1 MIVFKKIIKKYY
13 TMLGLRNKFLILLFC
28 CFNISMS
35 DGVKVSAQNENS
47 NFSKFTNTLSEK
59 DFDISKYYIYSE
71 TGKASW
77 YGKKFHNRKTASG
90 EKYNMFEF
98 SAAHK
103 SLPFGTIVR
112 INNLETDKSLIVRI
126 NDRGPFIRSR
136 IIDLSYSA
144 AVETNSMGTPAVKI
158 EALKNNNKEILEKFP
173 NTKYYFCYSFNLPL
187 VTLPEG
193 TLKKLASSIDFDEAI
208 NLYKKF
214 TELYP
219 SKKIYLAVES
229 DYLESNENFT
239 SYFICHYDPSD
250 FKPILP
256 IAENIVN

>member
-1 MIVFKKIIKKYY
+1 MIYIKKIIKKNFNLLPMR
-13 TMLGLRNKFLILLFC
+13 TKFLIFLLFIIQ
-28 CFNISMS
+28 FSIS
-35 DGVKVSAQNENS
+35 DGVKVSAKNEI
-47 NFSKFTNTLSEK
+47 LSISENV
-59 DFDISKYYIYSE
+59 FDLSKYFVYTE

-90 EKYNMFEF
+90 EIYNMNEF
-98 SAAHK
+98 TAAHK

-112 INNLETDKSLIVRI
+112 LNNLENGRSFIVRI

-144 AVETNSMGTPAVKI
+144 ALETNSMGTPLVKI
-158 EALKNNNKEILEKFP
+158 EALKNNESEIIEKLP
-173 NTKYYFCYSFNLPL
+173 NTNYYFCYSFNLPL

-193 TLKKLASSIDFDEAI
+193 TLKKLASSIDFDESI

-219 SKKIYLAVES
+219 AKKIYLAVE
-229 DYLESNENFT
+229 T
-239 SYFICHYDPSD
+239 SYLDDKQNPVFYYICHYDPSN
-250 FKPILP
+250 FKPNLP
-256 IAENIVN
+256 IADNFTN